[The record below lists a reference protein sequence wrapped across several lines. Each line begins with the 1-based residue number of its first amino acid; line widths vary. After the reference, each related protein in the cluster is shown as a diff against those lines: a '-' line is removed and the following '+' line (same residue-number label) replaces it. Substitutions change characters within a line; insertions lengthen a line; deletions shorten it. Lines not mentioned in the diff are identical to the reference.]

1 MGAVVLLAGVGGSP
15 GRDVTRQPV
24 TQPVSVTAALDAA
37 VASVDTARKELLD
50 AVGLVVVAATALDAG
65 DEACGTG
72 QAGPAATA
80 RGPVGA
86 AITRAQAVPA
96 LVPALVAAYRAAL
109 GRLQRSAV
117 PLDSAQRQALEAV
130 VRAGGAEAAAGAGF
144 AQVAAAALP
153 AYAASDAAQRRW
165 LERAG
170 AGWYRDAAEAAA
182 AYAVL
187 ARPQQAS
194 LDQARTTLRA
204 ADGTRRTATDRQR
217 SAVSAADEALAP
229 LREPAPPADVD
240 PDAPP

>member
-1 MGAVVLLAGVGGSP
+1 MSAVVLLAGVGGSP

-50 AVGLVVVAATALDAG
+50 AVGLVVVAATALDAA

-72 QAGPAATA
+72 RAGPAATA
-80 RGPVGA
+80 
-86 AITRAQAVPA
+86 
-96 LVPALVAAYRAAL
+96 
-109 GRLQRSAV
+109 
-117 PLDSAQRQALEAV
+117 
-130 VRAGGAEAAAGAGF
+130 
-144 AQVAAAALP
+144 QVAAAAVP
-153 AYAASDAAQRRW
+153 AYAASHAAQRRW

-217 SAVSAADEALAP
+217 SALSAADEALAP
-229 LREPAPPADVD
+229 LREPAPPAGAD